1 MRRSLIAI
9 GALVCV
15 LTVSAG
21 ALAVP
26 KPLSR
31 GSVRGKVVYLGQ
43 WSVTVQKNGRMVGVI
58 NALQRSAGALGAR
71 DLPYVWGGG
80 HGQAAVASIGERG
93 GPGYNGR
100 RRGFDCSGAV
110 AAVLAGAGL
119 WAPGSPVPNDAG
131 VISQLLADHL
141 IVKGAGRA
149 PNEVTLYDWPGVHI
163 FMNING
169 RFFGTSDGG
178 GGGNRRGGPGWL
190 DDGAPDASSRH
201 FKAYHFVPSVL
212 RNRTSYGQ
220 NYTFEIAADPALT
233 YGAELGDVI
242 TVGYS
247 QARNGITS
255 AQSVLY
261 RGAVTTSGMVTATAE
276 DGSSVTIQTPAGQT
290 VTLATTLVPDLI
302 DSLLVGDTISVTY
315 AKDPSGLLVP
325 HALTVLSTPAPP
337 TTTTPPPPTPTPPLP
352 GPEPMAAG

>member
-1 MRRSLIAI
+1 M
-9 GALVCV
+9 
-15 LTVSAG
+15 
-21 ALAVP
+21 ALAASQ
-26 KPLSR
+26 PLAR

-58 NALQRSAGALGAR
+58 NALQRSAGALAAR
-71 DLPYVWGGG
+71 DVPYVWGGG
-80 HGQAAVASIGERG
+80 HGEAAVPSIGERG

-100 RRGFDCSGAV
+100 RRGFDCSGSV

-131 VISQLLADHL
+131 VIRQLLAEHV

-149 PNEVTLYDWPGVHI
+149 PNQVTLYDWPGVHI
-163 FMNING
+163 FINING

-178 GGGNRRGGPGWL
+178 AGGNRRGGPGWL
-190 DDGAPDASSRH
+190 DDGAPDVYSRH
-201 FKAYHFVPSVL
+201 FKAYHFLPSVL

-220 NYTFEIAADPALT
+220 DYTFEIAADPALT

-242 TVGYS
+242 TVGYT
-247 QARNGITS
+247 QARNGVTS
-255 AQSVLY
+255 ARSVLF
-261 RGAVTTSGMVTATAE
+261 RGAVVTSGTVTAIAE
-276 DGSSVTIQTPAGQT
+276 DGSSVTIQTPAGQA

-302 DSLLVGDTISVTY
+302 DGLLVGDTISVTY
-315 AKDPSGLLVP
+315 AMDPSGLLVP
-325 HALTVLSTPAPP
+325 HALTTLSTPAPP
-337 TTTTPPPPTPTPPLP
+337 TTTPTPTPPPP

>member
-1 MRRSLIAI
+1 MRRPLIAI

-15 LTVSAG
+15 LTVSAV
-21 ALAVP
+21 ALAASQ
-26 KPLSR
+26 PLAR
-31 GSVRGKVVYLGQ
+31 GSVRGRVVYLGQ
-43 WSVTVQKNGRMVGVI
+43 WSVTIQKNGRMVGVI
-58 NALQRSAGALGAR
+58 NAVQRSAGALAAR
-71 DLPYVWGGG
+71 ELPYVWGGG
-80 HGQAAVASIGERG
+80 HGEAAVPSVGERG

-100 RRGFDCSGAV
+100 RRGFDCSGSV

-131 VISQLLADHL
+131 VIRQLLAEHV

-149 PNEVTLYDWPGVHI
+149 PNQVTLYDWPGVHI

-178 GGGNRRGGPGWL
+178 AGGNRRGGAGWL
-190 DDGAPDASSRH
+190 DDGAPDVYSRH
-201 FKAYHFVPSVL
+201 FKAYHFLPSVL

-220 NYTFEIAADPALT
+220 DYTFEIAADPALS

-242 TVGYS
+242 TVGYT
-247 QARNGITS
+247 QARNGVTS
-255 AQSVLY
+255 ARSVLF
-261 RGAVTTSGMVTATAE
+261 RGAVTTSGTVTAIAE

-302 DSLLVGDTISVTY
+302 DGLLVGDTISVTY

-325 HALTVLSTPAPP
+325 HALTTLSTPAPP
-337 TTTTPPPPTPTPPLP
+337 TTTPTPTPPPP